1 MKAEHYLAGAR
12 FFVVFINFMLF
23 NKNGECRKSAEE

>member
-12 FFVVFINFMLF
+12 FFVVIIIFMQF